1 MMRKKFN
8 KIMTGSLAV
17 GLLLSQGAPYNV
29 LAESPYE
36 LKSVNN
42 AEEILKNLSSEQ
54 RKALEQLEA
63 SSTFTI
69 SPDINVNSPELV
81 KVIVEFEQA
90 PVKIEVMKQAA
101 KGKELSTATAN
112 EKVEQ
117 SHKAFKEHV
126 QALKVKK
133 DTTEYKVEDVNITRE
148 YKNAINGVAMTL
160 PGMAV
165 KDLLQSGVVKH
176 IFKDYEVKVDP
187 PVETQEAIEPKMG
200 DSIPQIGVD
209 KLHAENITGKG
220 IKVGVL
226 DTGID
231 YNHPDLKDVYRGGYD
246 FVDDDADPMET
257 TYQDWIDAGEPIE
270 PGYVYYTNHG
280 THVAGTIA
288 AQQKNDV
295 DYAVKGVAPE
305 VDLYA
310 YRVLGPWGGGNTAG
324 ILAGIDQA
332 IADDMDVINLSLG
345 AATNDPLYATS
356 VAVNNAMLSGVVA
369 VVAAGNAGPN
379 EKTLGSPGTAALGIS
394 VGASDVSMT
403 IPTFSGSVFTNEND
417 NLQRQGEDLFH
428 QLEDSKLDSEDLSS
442 QLEDSKLDS
451 EDLSSQLED
460 SKLDSEDSSS
470 QLEDSKRFDTD
481 FSSKLEDKKKELS
494 HQLEDLQLLGK
505 DFSDQLEDL
514 QGQSLPFVYAGL
526 GKVDDFTG
534 KDVSGK
540 IALIQRG
547 EIAFDEKIKNAK
559 NAGAKA
565 VIVYNNVD
573 GQIPSYLGEVVGLI
587 PSFRLSKADGEQLKE
602 LGEGSFTFETL
613 RNTKTEGDHLADFS
627 SRGPVNGNYDI
638 KPDIVA
644 PGVSIFSTTPEFIN
658 DPEEGINYGDAY
670 VRMSGTS
677 MATPHVAGA
686 AALILQENPE
696 YTPFDVKLALMNTSV
711 DLQGDN
717 SVYEVGAGRIAAYQ
731 AVHADTSIKVW
742 DKTQNIENGNVVEI
756 DEETGSIVFGRHFK
770 KDDQP
775 IEASKK
781 VTVQNNSE
789 EEKSYTL
796 EVEYHGERNGIQD
809 AVSNGVTVDVPSSI
823 TVGSFQVQELQ
834 PTITIPTSAAG
845 GRYEGY
851 IHVTNANNPDETY
864 QIPFA
869 VMATEK
875 GFDFVKT
882 TRPSVT
888 NTTAFW
894 ELNDKQIHFIM
905 KLNSPMTTMDVLVKD
920 GKTGQAVG
928 FIGTANTNF
937 PIDRQVYLT
946 GAFSGTVLPFTND
959 PSNPISDIPIKLPAG
974 DYILELVA
982 HDEDGKSYV
991 FQNPLIVDNT
1001 APEVNMD
1008 IKSGVIEVNDSMF
1021 TVEDGQKAVWLHGT
1035 AKDATVDL
1043 LQSKG
1048 LDVDQSSNTMA
1059 YYTGDSGYMAGF
1071 FPIQANGDVKLGI
1084 EESDIAIQPMRLW
1097 LRTWDTATA
1106 VGYQK
1111 YYFMKEGT
1119 EYTTTS
1125 YNKQELRLGD
1135 NFTMTLSLNNV
1146 KQLVSGEFN
1155 VEFLKDYFKFSNV
1168 KLNTAVK
1175 QYAMEKG
1182 LQVSLNEPVVTEGL
1196 YNNSLNIGASITGN
1210 AFKGL
1215 NGDMPFLD
1223 VTFKV
1228 VKGEV
1233 YEDVPGF
1240 EVKKGSYKKSGQ
1252 IASTA
1257 IPFYNT
1263 QDLKVIPTQTQ
1274 LIGSIS
1280 PEAFILQGSGAEYL
1294 KAADYSKI
1302 GAQVY
1307 ALSRSGKKYKGTIKR
1322 NASFEINGI
1331 PASDQVYTAVFEVPG
1346 HLKVMKK
1353 FIPGYH
1359 DENGELRGQFLRIGQ
1374 RSLAGDVNGDKMID
1388 ILDIQSVVDAYG
1400 TKDSSIVR
1408 QDINQDGVVDETD
1421 VRLIETNFLTKGPD
1435 APDNKQPKEKIGKK
1449 GLEYFLRLIGLEV
1462 KQ

>member
-1 MMRKKFN
+1 MKRKKIS
-8 KIMTGSLAV
+8 KILTGTLAV
-17 GLLLSQGAPYNV
+17 GMLLSQGAPYNV
-29 LAESPYE
+29 LAKSPFE
-36 LKSVNN
+36 LNPVEN
-42 AEEILKNLSSEQ
+42 AEEILASLSAEQ
-54 RKALEQLEA
+54 RKALEQLDA
-63 SSTFTI
+63 SPNFTI
-69 SPDINVNSPELV
+69 SPDINANSPELV

-90 PVKIEVMKQAA
+90 PAKIEVMKQAA
-101 KGKELSTATAN
+101 KGKKLSSADAN
-112 EKVEQ
+112 EKVKKA
-117 SHKAFKEHV
+117 HKDFKQHV
-126 QALKVKK
+126 QSLKSQKNV
-133 DTTEYKVEDVNITRE
+133 TNYKVEDVKITRE

-160 PGMAV
+160 PGVAV
-165 KDLLQSGVVKH
+165 KDLLQSGVVKR
-176 IFKDYEVKVDP
+176 IFKDYEVKVEP
-187 PVETQEAIEPKMG
+187 PVKTKEAIEPKMA

-231 YNHPDLKDVYRGGYD
+231 YNHPDLKEAYKGGYD
-246 FVDDDADPMET
+246 FVDNDADPMET
-257 TYQDWIDAGEPIE
+257 TYEDWINAGKPEE

-280 THVAGTIA
+280 SHVAGTIA
-288 AQQKNDV
+288 AQKKNNV

-310 YRVLGPWGGGNTAG
+310 YRVLGPWGGGNTQG
-324 ILAGIDQA
+324 ILAGIDKA
-332 IADDMDVINLSLG
+332 IEDGMDVINMSLG
-345 AATNDPLYATS
+345 AQTNDPLYATS
-356 VAVNNAMLSGVVA
+356 VAVNNAMLSGLVT

-394 VGASDVSMT
+394 VGASDASMS
-403 IPTFSGSVFTNEND
+403 IPTFSGSASIGKFENM
-417 NLQRQGEDLFH
+417 
-428 QLEDSKLDSEDLSS
+428 
-442 QLEDSKLDS
+442 
-451 EDLSSQLED
+451 
-460 SKLDSEDSSS
+460 
-470 QLEDSKRFDTD
+470 
-481 FSSKLEDKKKELS
+481 
-494 HQLEDLQLLGK
+494 QLLGK
-505 DFSDQLEDL
+505 DFSDRLEEL
-514 QGQSLPFVYAGL
+514 QGKSLPIVFAGL
-526 GKVDDFTG
+526 GKATDFAG

-547 EIAFDEKIKNAK
+547 ELAFDEKIKNAK

-573 GQIPSYLGEVVGLI
+573 GQIPAYLGEAVGLI
-587 PSFRLSKADGEQLKE
+587 PSFRLSKADGERLKG

-613 RNTKTEGDHLADFS
+613 NNTKTEGDHLADFS

-638 KPDIVA
+638 KPDVVA

-658 DPEEGINYGDAY
+658 DPQDGINYGNAY

-696 YTPFDVKLALMNTSV
+696 YTPFDVKAALMNTSD
-711 DLQGDN
+711 DLKGNN
-717 SVYEVGAGRIAAYQ
+717 SVYEVGAGRIDAYQ
-731 AVHADTSIKVW
+731 AVHTDTSIKVW
-742 DKTQNIENGNVVEI
+742 DKTKNIENGNLVEI
-756 DEETGSIVFGRHFK
+756 DEQTGSIVFGRYYK
-770 KDDQP
+770 KGNEP

-781 VTVQNNSE
+781 VKVQNNSQ
-789 EEKSYTL
+789 EEKSFKL
-796 EVEYHGERNGIQD
+796 EVEYHGERKGIQD
-809 AVSNGVTVDVPSSI
+809 AVKNGVKVAVPSSI
-823 TVGSFQVQELQ
+823 TVGGGQVQELQ
-834 PTITIPTSAAG
+834 PKITIPTSAAA

-851 IHVTNANNPDETY
+851 IHVTNTNNPDETY

-875 GFDFVKT
+875 GFDYVKA

-888 NTTAFW
+888 NTTPFW

-920 GKTGQAVG
+920 GKTGEAVG

-937 PIDRQVYLT
+937 PIDREVYLT

-959 PSNPISDIPIKLPAG
+959 PSQPISDIPIKLPAG
-974 DYILELVA
+974 DYILELIA
-982 HDEDGKSYV
+982 HDEEGKTYV
-991 FQNPLIVDNT
+991 VDNPLIVDNT

-1008 IKSGVIEVNDSMF
+1008 IKSGVIEINDSMF

-1035 AKDATVDL
+1035 AKDETVDL

-1048 LDVDQSSNTMA
+1048 VDIDQSSNTMA
-1059 YYTGDSGYMAGF
+1059 YYTGASGYMAGF

-1084 EESDIAIQPMRLW
+1084 EESDIAKQPMRLW

-1119 EYTTTS
+1119 EYTTSS
-1125 YNKQELRLGD
+1125 YNKKELKVD
-1135 NFTMTLSLNNV
+1135 DSFTMTLSLNNV

-1155 VEFLKDYFKFSNV
+1155 VEYYKDFFKFSNV
-1168 KLNTAVK
+1168 KLNKAVK
-1175 QYAMEKG
+1175 QYAKEKG
-1182 LQVSLNEPVVTEGL
+1182 LQVSLDKPVVTEGTF
-1196 YNNSLNIGASITGN
+1196 NNSLKIGASITGN
-1210 AFKGL
+1210 AFRGL
-1215 NGDMPFLD
+1215 DGDMPFLD

-1228 VKGEV
+1228 SNDEV
-1233 YEDVPGF
+1233 YDEIPGF

-1252 IASTA
+1252 TADTA
-1257 IPFYNT
+1257 IPFYGT
-1263 QDLKVIPTQTQ
+1263 EDLKLIPTHTQ
-1274 LIGSIS
+1274 LLGSIS
-1280 PEAFILQGSGAEYL
+1280 PEAFLIYESGAAFL
-1294 KAADYSKI
+1294 KKADYSKI

-1307 ALSRSGKKYKGTIKR
+1307 ALSRSGKKYPGTIDKSGKFTV
-1322 NASFEINGI
+1322 NDI
-1331 PASDQVYTAVFEVPG
+1331 PASDQVYTAVFDVPG

-1359 DENGELRGQFLRIGQ
+1359 DANGELRGQFLRIGQ

-1400 TKDSSIVR
+1400 TKDSSIVP
-1408 QDINQDGVVDETD
+1408 QDINQDGEVNETD
-1421 VRLIETNFLTKGPD
+1421 IRFVEKNFLTKGPD
-1435 APDNKQPKEKIGKK
+1435 APADKQPKEKIGKK
-1449 GLEYFLRLIGLEV
+1449 GLEYFLRLIGLEP
-1462 KQ
+1462 K

>member
-1 MMRKKFN
+1 MKRKKIS
-8 KIMTGSLAV
+8 KILTGTLAV
-17 GLLLSQGAPYNV
+17 GMLLSQGAPYNV
-29 LAESPYE
+29 LAKSPFE
-36 LKSVNN
+36 LNPVEN
-42 AEEILKNLSSEQ
+42 AEEILASLSAEQ
-54 RKALEQLEA
+54 RKALEQLEINT
-63 SSTFTI
+63 TFTI
-69 SPDINVNSPELV
+69 SPDIDANSPELV

-90 PVKIEVMKQAA
+90 PAKIEVMKQAA
-101 KGKELSTATAN
+101 KGKKLSSSAAN

-126 QALKVKK
+126 QSLKVQKNS
-133 DTTEYKVEDVNITRE
+133 TAYKAEDVTITRE
-148 YKNAINGVAMTL
+148 YKKAINGVAMTL
-160 PGMAV
+160 PGVAV
-165 KDLLQSGVVKH
+165 KDLLQSGVVNRV
-176 IFKDYEVKVDP
+176 FKDYEVKVEP
-187 PVETQEAIEPKMG
+187 PVKTKEAIEPKMA

-220 IKVGVL
+220 IKVGVI

-231 YNHPDLKDVYRGGYD
+231 YNHPDLKEAYKGGYD

-257 TYQDWIDAGEPIE
+257 TYQDWINVGKPIN
-270 PGYVYYTNHG
+270 PGRVYYTNHG

-310 YRVLGPWGGGNTAG
+310 YRVLGPYGGGYTAG
-324 ILAGIDQA
+324 ILAGIDKA
-332 IADDMDVINLSLG
+332 IEDGMDVINMSLG
-345 AATNDPLYATS
+345 AQTNDPLYATS
-356 VAVNNAMLSGVVA
+356 VAVNNAMLSGLVT

-379 EKTLGSPGTAALGIS
+379 EKTLGSPGAAALGIS

-403 IPTFSGSVFTNEND
+403 IPTFSGSASAEKFENM
-417 NLQRQGEDLFH
+417 
-428 QLEDSKLDSEDLSS
+428 
-442 QLEDSKLDS
+442 
-451 EDLSSQLED
+451 
-460 SKLDSEDSSS
+460 
-470 QLEDSKRFDTD
+470 
-481 FSSKLEDKKKELS
+481 
-494 HQLEDLQLLGK
+494 QLLGK
-505 DFSDQLEDL
+505 DFSDRLEEL
-514 QGQSLPFVYAGL
+514 QGKSLPIVYAGL
-526 GKVDDFTG
+526 GKATDFAG

-547 EIAFDEKIKNAK
+547 ELAFDEKIKNAK
-559 NAGAKA
+559 NAGAKS

-573 GQIPSYLGEVVGLI
+573 GQIPAYLGEVAGLI
-587 PSFRLSKADGEQLKE
+587 PSFRLSKADGERLKE
-602 LGEGSFTFETL
+602 LGEGTFTFETL
-613 RNTKTEGDHLADFS
+613 SNTKTEGDHLADFS

-638 KPDIVA
+638 KPDVVA

-658 DPEEGINYGDAY
+658 DPQDGINYGNAY

-677 MATPHVAGA
+677 MASPHVAGT
-686 AALILQENPE
+686 AALILQEHPE
-696 YTPFDVKLALMNTSV
+696 YTPFDVKLALMNTSD

-717 SVYEVGAGRIAAYQ
+717 SVYEVGAGRIDAYQ
-731 AVHADTSIKVW
+731 AVHTDTSIKVW
-742 DKTQNIENGNVVEI
+742 DKTQNIENGKVVEI
-756 DEETGSIVFGRHFK
+756 DEETGSIVFGRHIK

-781 VTVQNNSE
+781 VTVQNSSQ
-789 EEKSYTL
+789 EEKSFKI
-796 EVEYHGERNGIQD
+796 EVEYHGELKGIQD

-823 TVGSFQVQELQ
+823 TVGSGQVQEIQ
-834 PTITIPTSAAG
+834 PKITIPTSAAS

-851 IHVTNANNPDETY
+851 IHMTNANNPDETY

-875 GFDFVKT
+875 GFAYVKT

-888 NTTAFW
+888 NTTPFW
-894 ELNDKQIHFIM
+894 ELNDKMIHFIM

-920 GKTGQAVG
+920 GKTGEAVG

-937 PIDRQVYLT
+937 PIDREVFLT

-959 PSNPISDIPIKLPAG
+959 PSQPISDIPIKLPAG
-974 DYILELVA
+974 DYILELIA

-1008 IKSGVIEVNDSMF
+1008 IKSGVIEINNSMY

-1035 AKDATVDL
+1035 AKDETVSL

-1048 LDVDQSSNTMA
+1048 LDIDQSSNTMA
-1059 YYTGDSGYMAGF
+1059 YYAGASAYMAGF

-1084 EESDIAIQPMRLW
+1084 EESDIATQPLRFW

-1119 EYTTTS
+1119 EYTTSS
-1125 YNKQELRLGD
+1125 YDKKELKVGD
-1135 NFTMTLSLNNV
+1135 SFTMTLSLNNV

-1155 VEFLKDYFKFSNV
+1155 VEYYKDFFQFSNV
-1168 KLNTAVK
+1168 KLNNSVEE
-1175 QYAMEKG
+1175 YAQEKG
-1182 LQVSLNEPVVTEGL
+1182 LQVSLHEPVVTEGTF
-1196 YNNSLNIGASITGN
+1196 NNSLKIGASITGN
-1210 AFKGL
+1210 EYSGL
-1215 NGDMPFLD
+1215 DGDMPFLD

-1228 VKGEV
+1228 SNDEV
-1233 YEDVPGF
+1233 YDEIPGF

-1252 IASTA
+1252 TAGTA
-1257 IPFYNT
+1257 IPFYGT
-1263 QDLKVIPTQTQ
+1263 EDLKIIPTHTQ
-1274 LIGSIS
+1274 LLGSIV
-1280 PEAFILQGSGAEYL
+1280 PEAFLIGESGSEFL
-1294 KAADYSKI
+1294 KKWDYTKI

-1307 ALSRSGKKYKGTIKR
+1307 ALSKSGEKYPGTIDVRGKFTV
-1322 NASFEINGI
+1322 NDI
-1331 PASDQVYTAVFEVPG
+1331 PASDQVYTAVFDVPG

-1359 DENGELRGQFLRIGQ
+1359 DANGELRGQFLRIGQ

-1400 TKDSSIVR
+1400 TKDTSIVP
-1408 QDINQDGVVDETD
+1408 QDLNQDGVVDETD
-1421 VRLIETNFLTKGPD
+1421 VRLIEKNFLTKGPD
-1435 APDNKQPKEKIGKK
+1435 APANKQPKESLGNGKK
-1449 GLEYFLRLIGLEV
+1449 GLEYFLRLIGLEP